1 MNLYHQHN
9 IGDQVFVQIR
19 DGRYLPARIEG
30 FVIDGTQVWYETNL
44 SKSLVP
50 ERHVLT
56 TDQRN
61 LRHSEYLRAL
71 KAVAEQRLKIL
82 EAHA

>member
-1 MNLYHQHN
+1 MDIYHEHN

-19 DGRYLPARIEG
+19 KGRYLAATVQG

-56 TDQRN
+56 PDQRN
-61 LRHSEYLRAL
+61 LHHSEYLRAL
-71 KAVAEQRLKIL
+71 KAEAEQRLKIL